1 MNKKSNVKQR
11 RIPQQKRA
19 LEKYNAVLDS
29 CAHVLAKY
37 GYEQSSMIELSL
49 ESNVAVSTIYQYFPD
64 KETIYVLWFERA
76 LDQIV
81 EQLLSL
87 SANLGPQTTEG
98 YILSLIEGALDLLT
112 SYQSSMQKML
122 SDLPHVL
129 SSQMLKTIE
138 MKALDM
144 VKLLLDNDQPQATF
158 EELEPK
164 LQILVRCMLGYFI
177 QKAISDGQNQNV
189 KDEAQELTH
198 LVNLYLNHSGI
209 ATPVN

>member
-1 MNKKSNVKQR
+1 MSKKYNVKQR

-76 LDQIV
+76 LDQIA

-87 SANLGPQTTEG
+87 SANLEPQTIEG
-98 YILSLIEGALDLLT
+98 YILSLIEGALDLLS

-138 MKALDM
+138 NKALDM
-144 VKLLLDNDQPQATF
+144 VKLLLENDQPQAAY

-177 QKAISDGQNQNV
+177 QKAISDDKNQNV
-189 KDEAQELTH
+189 KNEAQELAH
-198 LVNLYLNHSGI
+198 LVNLYLNHSGAI
-209 ATPVN
+209 PTN